1 MKEVEFFKKFD
12 MQVHPSHRKLRRF
25 DRLSQ
30 RMNAWNIAVSDDA
43 FYQQLNQHTTMQIEE
58 VDCVEIL
65 MPKDRL
71 GHIIDY
77 INECEDQIEKF
88 RTDRQL
94 MHRYE
99 QDRSV
104 RLRNPAVE
112 NAYQKYVMLLELARK

>member
-1 MKEVEFFKKFD
+1 
-12 MQVHPSHRKLRRF
+12 
-25 DRLSQ
+25 
-30 RMNAWNIAVSDDA
+30 MNAWNIAVSDDA

-112 NAYQKYVMLLELARK
+112 KAYQKYVMLLELARK